1 MFAALRIFWL
11 YIIMMIY
18 GDVLQQEKLH
28 YREPWLC
35 AGEETQYKASVT
47 INSHFLCNILGLTE
61 GPPCVADDKFLRTTY
76 VLLVI

>member
-1 MFAALRIFWL
+1 
-11 YIIMMIY
+11 MMIY

-28 YREPWLC
+28 YRDTWLC

-61 GPPCVADDKFLRTTY
+61 GPCVADDKFLRTTY